1 MQDAKQRPVSVTR
14 CDHQIHAQAALDLRV
29 IMCEVQDPLLHR
41 IDDMRIA
48 DLIAQPDKIRLAL
61 FIQAEAQQRTLIGSE
76 DDLIDAPPDIA
87 VAVMDAHDVR
97 IGLTGEDIRVD
108 LSAVDLLIH
117 ERMSFRS
124 QQRAADLHIHLTCLF
139 QEIFQAA
146 ERGSLPAQIDKAD
159 MLCLCDLRAVI
170 LLGRTALLRIAV
182 QDLLPMRIQQ
192 LLHLRRI
199 VGTEQLILMQANFLQ
214 VRDEK
219 IQLKLMQHLSQR
231 QRAADA
237 AADMPVEEMIDVAL
251 KGEMDARG
259 AGSLDIDRIHLSEE
273 ALIHLVDDIHVP
285 RRK

>member
-1 MQDAKQRPVSVTR
+1 
-14 CDHQIHAQAALDLRV
+14 
-29 IMCEVQDPLLHR
+29 
-41 IDDMRIA
+41 
-48 DLIAQPDKIRLAL
+48 
-61 FIQAEAQQRTLIGSE
+61 
-76 DDLIDAPPDIA
+76 
-87 VAVMDAHDVR
+87 
-97 IGLTGEDIRVD
+97 
-108 LSAVDLLIH
+108 
-117 ERMSFRS
+117 
-124 QQRAADLHIHLTCLF
+124 
-139 QEIFQAA
+139 
-146 ERGSLPAQIDKAD
+146 

-199 VGTEQLILMQANFLQ
+199 VGTKQLILMQANFLQ
-214 VRDEK
+214 VWDEE

-259 AGSLDIDRIHLSEE
+259 SGSLDIDRIHLSEE
-273 ALIHLVDDIHVP
+273 ALIYLVDDIHVP